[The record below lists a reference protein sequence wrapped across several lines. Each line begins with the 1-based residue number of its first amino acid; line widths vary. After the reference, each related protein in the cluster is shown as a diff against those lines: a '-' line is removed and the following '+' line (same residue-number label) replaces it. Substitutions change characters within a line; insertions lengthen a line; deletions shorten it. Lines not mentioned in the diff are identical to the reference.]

1 MLQPLF
7 GDLVVCAPHDREDH
21 ALPIRWEPIFS
32 AEERVPGAW
41 SLEIFYGDFLA
52 VPCSADAL
60 PLLRADLP
68 FEPMG
73 VDYLLDPSG

>member
-1 MLQPLF
+1 M
-7 GDLVVCAPHDREDH
+7 
-21 ALPIRWEPIFS
+21 
-32 AEERVPGAW
+32 W

-73 VDYLLDPSG
+73 VDYLDPSG

>member
-1 MLQPLF
+1 MPLF
-7 GDLVVCAPHDREDH
+7 DDLVQCAPHDRGEH
-21 ALPIRWEPIFS
+21 ALPIRRGPSFS
-32 AEERVPGAW
+32 AEDGVLNAW

-73 VDYLLDPSG
+73 ADYLDPN